1 MSILDRARAHYDSLG
16 SVRIEVPEWKDE
28 NGDPTVLYAEP
39 MTLEER
45 RKLDKFASD
54 SQEYL
59 ARLVITKAL
68 DESGNKAFKIEDKPI
83 LMKRVSD
90 VVIAR
95 IAGEIARVASIEEQA
110 GN

>member
-1 MSILDRARAHYDSLG
+1 MSILDRAKAHYDSLG

-39 MTLEER
+39 M
-45 RKLDKFASD
+45 
-54 SQEYL
+54 
-59 ARLVITKAL
+59 AL
-68 DESGNKAFKIEDKPI
+68 DEQGNKAFRIEDKPI

>member
-1 MSILDRARAHYDSLG
+1 MSILDRAKAHYESLG

-28 NGDPTVLYAEP
+28 NGEPTVLYAEP
-39 MTLEER
+39 MTLDER

-68 DESGNKAFKIEDKPI
+68 DEQGNPAFRIEDKPI

-90 VVIAR
+90 LVIAR
-95 IAGEIARVASIEEQA
+95 IAGEIARVASIEEQV

>member
-68 DESGNKAFKIEDKPI
+68 DEDGNKAFRIEDKPI

-90 VVIAR
+90 LVIAR
-95 IAGEIARVASIEEQA
+95 IAGEIARVASIEEQT

>member
-1 MSILDRARAHYDSLG
+1 MSILDRAKAHYESLG

-28 NGDPTVLYAEP
+28 NGEPTVLYAEP
-39 MTLEER
+39 MTLDER

-68 DESGNKAFKIEDKPI
+68 DEQGNPAFRIEDKPI

-90 VVIAR
+90 LVIAR
-95 IAGEIARVASIEEQA
+95 IAGEIARVASIEEQM